1 MAGPNGES
9 VTCEKISLSASGTGS
24 DDTFYEVYVGR
35 TNLVAIPFVFT
46 VSPIY
51 SNDHVNVGI
60 QYDVNN
66 NFGPILPYVGN
77 GDSAQFLSG
86 DGT

>member
-1 MAGPNGES
+1 MFANG
-9 VTCEKISLSASGTGS
+9 TNS

-35 TNLVAIPFVFT
+35 TNLVNPFVFA

-51 SNDHVNVGI
+51 SNDNVNVGI
-60 QYDVNN
+60 QYDVDN

-77 GDSAQFLSG
+77 GNSAQFLAG